1 MTSLLTLVTSQQP
14 PPNYSYD
21 ALPETSFSCE
31 GRVVGGYYADVEA
44 GCQMFHVCGT
54 SQRTSFRFLCPNN
67 TVFDQ
72 QHLICA
78 NWFQVSCDRSTVLY
92 ARNFEIFKKGSENE
106 VEFNALD
113 EEDLPELEDYD
124 SGFQGTSSG
133 AGRFFGGGGGSRR
146 VTAAPVTRQP
156 ASRAPRRFD
165 LSTAATTPHPAA
177 ATDSVSFR
185 DQSTFATASTAPAQR
200 APSRRPLLPT
210 PLPPLAPAPAE
221 TSRVPPAPAPT
232 STPTSAPVGQDV
244 ARVTLG
250 EFRATSPRPVPTFTT
265 PAPPLPTAAPA
276 AAGGSFSTP
285 VPVFTTTG
293 RFPFGFTSVP
303 RTNFAFGRGG
313 SFSFGTG
320 VSSRAPVA
328 PTAGSPT
335 TAVTAP
341 PELPELTNDLREQ
354 ELNSGDS
361 RRQFG
366 GTDRRTG
373 VSVSSTP
380 RSFTARTLPPT
391 TPAPFR
397 VVSVSPASP
406 FVRGTP
412 LPTTRPSQAPTE
424 SARTVS
430 PAAGSFFGASVVPNV
445 ASTSGRATFGGRGQT
460 RQNVDSSESFG
471 DVNDINDIN
480 DINTR
485 VKDESS
491 GNGIGR
497 GRLEVTTAPPG
508 GRFSATVP
516 TRSPSTRFSGGR
528 APSTAQPSGGARA
541 SFRRRRPSAATT
553 AAPASEGAIVS
564 RRRGSRWRGGSRV
577 RPSAEPVTGVSP
589 AAAVAPSVSPSA
601 AAPSA
606 AVGVLSP
613 SRRPAVA
620 RPVPRPTTTP
630 PAELTNEID
639 SAPTRK
645 PTPRSRSRGRGSR
658 RFDPRLP
665 GGDLSPTQYVRTRG
679 GRGRLA
685 PPTVPPPTLPPQ
697 LSSISDIADVE
708 ALTDQLNLLDEQEL
722 LEELER
728 EDRRFRNGPEANN
741 RSIDSSS
748 RRQKLPDR
756 GTTPA
761 PLLIARGPPPTRPAP
776 RRPTAAPTTAAAVT
790 TPQII
795 RKRIRVRGRPS
806 RRPRVGGR
814 RRTTTTRR
822 PTTTTTTT
830 ETPTTAAPPPRTRPA
845 VTVPPTVPPAPTT
858 TPAPTTEVSTLP
870 TNKEASNIGRQSGGF
885 FLRPKLQLSSAL
897 PTDLQTRRLNDVNE
911 LAAERTGRSRNTSPI
926 AFSRGT
932 RSTTRAPEAR
942 LSEILFASSSPGRAG
957 GGRTGDAD
965 YDYQYYDSDFRLEHQ
980 DDIEDVDDLFQTLSR
995 KSRWT

>member
-1 MTSLLTLVTSQQP
+1 MAAQKLVLLVMTSLLTLVTSQQP

-44 GCQMFHVCGT
+44 GCQMFHVGPA
-54 SQRTSFRFLCPNN
+54 FRFLCPNN

-124 SGFQGTSSG
+124 SGFQETSSG

-146 VTAAPVTRQP
+146 VTAAP
-156 ASRAPRRFD
+156 RA
-165 LSTAATTPHPAA
+165 T
-177 ATDSVSFR
+177 
-185 DQSTFATASTAPAQR
+185 
-200 APSRRPLLPT
+200 LPT
-210 PLPPLAPAPAE
+210 
-221 TSRVPPAPAPT
+221 
-232 STPTSAPVGQDV
+232 
-244 ARVTLG
+244 
-250 EFRATSPRPVPTFTT
+250 SP
-265 PAPPLPTAAPA
+265 
-276 AAGGSFSTP
+276 
-285 VPVFTTTG
+285 
-293 RFPFGFTSVP
+293 
-303 RTNFAFGRGG
+303 FGRGG

-328 PTAGSPT
+328 PTAGPPT
-335 TAVTAP
+335 TAATAR
-341 PELPELTNDLREQ
+341 PELSELTNDLREQ
-354 ELNSGDS
+354 KQLTSEDS
-361 RRQFG
+361 RRQFDG
-366 GTDRRTG
+366 NERRKG

-380 RSFTARTLPPT
+380 RSFSSRTLPPT
-391 TPAPFR
+391 TPAPIR

-406 FVRGTP
+406 FVR
-412 LPTTRPSQAPTE
+412 
-424 SARTVS
+424 
-430 PAAGSFFGASVVPNV
+430 
-445 ASTSGRATFGGRGQT
+445 
-460 RQNVDSSESFG
+460 
-471 DVNDINDIN
+471 
-480 DINTR
+480 
-485 VKDESS
+485 
-491 GNGIGR
+491 
-497 GRLEVTTAPPG
+497 
-508 GRFSATVP
+508 
-516 TRSPSTRFSGGR
+516 
-528 APSTAQPSGGARA
+528 
-541 SFRRRRPSAATT
+541 
-553 AAPASEGAIVS
+553 EGAIVS

-577 RPSAEPVTGVSP
+577 RPSAESVTGVSS

-606 AVGVLSP
+606 AVGVSGP

-620 RPVPRPTTTP
+620 RPVPRPTASPPTAP

-761 PLLIARGPPPTRPAP
+761 PLLIARGPPPTRPAS
-776 RRPTAAPTTAAAVT
+776 RRPTAPPTAAAAVT

-830 ETPTTAAPPPRTRPA
+830 EAPTTPAPPPRTRPA
-845 VTVPPTVPPAPTT
+845 VTFPPTVPPAPTT

-870 TNKEASNIGRQSGGF
+870 TNKEASNVGRQSGGF